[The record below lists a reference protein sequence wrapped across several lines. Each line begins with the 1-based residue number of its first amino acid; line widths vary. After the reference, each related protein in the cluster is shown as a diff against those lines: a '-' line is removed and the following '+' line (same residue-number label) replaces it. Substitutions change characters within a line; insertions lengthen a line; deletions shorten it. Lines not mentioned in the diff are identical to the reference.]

1 MRPERKSNLAEYQ
14 IVIEEVSGGD
24 IANIIRG
31 YITAKGE
38 KVRFTGIAYGR
49 YGGQNVAPKLSP
61 AAKKKVKAIFGDVSA
76 FEEDLQLRLVGG
88 EFDMKQKDGVVHE
101 HTHQHSGETRERT

>member
-1 MRPERKSNLAEYQ
+1 M
-14 IVIEEVSGGD
+14 IEEVSGGD

-31 YITAKGE
+31 HILVNGE

-61 AAKKKVKAIFGDVSA
+61 AAKKRVKAIFGDVSA
-76 FEEDLQLRLVGG
+76 FEEDLQLRLVSGD
-88 EFDMKQKDGVVHE
+88 FDMKPKDGSV
-101 HTHQHSGETRERT
+101 HTHQHSGETR

>member
-1 MRPERKSNLAEYQ
+1 LRPERRKTLAEYQ
-14 IVIEEVSGGD
+14 IVIEDVSGGD

-31 YITAKGE
+31 HIIAKGV

-61 AAKKKVKAIFGDVSA
+61 IAKKKIKELFGDLSA
-76 FEEDLQLRLVGG
+76 FEEDLQIRLVGG
-88 EFDMKQKDGVVHE
+88 DFDMKQKAGSVHS
-101 HTHQHSGETRERT
+101 HQHSGETRERTS